1 MKSQRKFVNVLLT
14 IIAFVGL
21 FGLTSYL
28 VKKQQTPEPQKQQV
42 PATQPV
48 HKQQH
53 RAKLPPTN
61 KPVNNQPANTPKAA
75 QPNTKEVQQ
84 VYRLQ
89 NKLKAT
95 KAAYERLLS
104 EHDSLK
110 KVNETLQK
118 PTQKAESGRD
128 K

>member
-14 IIAFVGL
+14 IIALVGL

-28 VKKQQTPEPQKQQV
+28 VKKQQV
-42 PATQPV
+42 PAPQQTPTPVNQPV
-48 HKQQH
+48 RVKPKIQ
-53 RAKLPPTN
+53 ALPTQ
-61 KPVNNQPANTPKAA
+61 KPVSK
-75 QPNTKEVQQ
+75 KETIQKVAKPVSTEIQQ

-95 KAAYERLLS
+95 KAAYEKLLN

-110 KVNETLQK
+110 KVTETLQK

>member
-28 VKKQQTPEPQKQQV
+28 VKKQQTPTP
-42 PATQPV
+42 
-48 HKQQH
+48 
-53 RAKLPPTN
+53 PPTRTPAHVPVRV
-61 KPVNNQPANTPKAA
+61 KPKVQITPTQKPLSKKEATRKVVKA
-75 QPNTKEVQQ
+75 PSKEVQQ

-95 KAAYERLLS
+95 KAAYEKLLN

-110 KVNETLQK
+110 KVTETLQK

>member
-28 VKKQQTPEPQKQQV
+28 VKKQQTPEPQKKQV
-42 PATQPV
+42 PT
-48 HKQQH
+48 KQAVQ
-53 RAKLPPTN
+53 AKHTAKAN
-61 KPVNNQPANTPKAA
+61 KPVHRPLAA
-75 QPNTKEVQQ
+75 RKVSKPVQGDLPQ
-84 VYRLQ
+84 VYHLK

-95 KAAYERLLS
+95 KAAYKKLLNQ
-104 EHDSLK
+104 HDSLK
-110 KVNETLQK
+110 KVAEILQK

>member
-28 VKKQQTPEPQKQQV
+28 VKKQQTPTPPSTLTPAQAPVRVKPKTQV
-42 PATQPV
+42 TPTQ
-48 HKQQH
+48 
-53 RAKLPPTN
+53 
-61 KPVNNQPANTPKAA
+61 KPVSKKETTRKVVKA
-75 QPNTKEVQQ
+75 PSKEVQQ

-95 KAAYERLLS
+95 KAAYEKLLN

-110 KVNETLQK
+110 KVTETLQK

>member
-14 IIAFVGL
+14 IIALVGL

-28 VKKQQTPEPQKQQV
+28 VKKQQV
-42 PATQPV
+42 PAPQQTPTPVNQPV
-48 HKQQH
+48 RVKPKIQTLPTQKPISKKETTQKV
-53 RAKLPPTN
+53 AKPIS
-61 KPVNNQPANTPKAA
+61 
-75 QPNTKEVQQ
+75 KEVQQ

-89 NKLKAT
+89 NKLRVT
-95 KAAYERLLS
+95 KAAYEKLLNK
-104 EHDSLK
+104 HDSLK
-110 KVNETLQK
+110 KVTGTLQK